1 MSFTVT
7 QRTREIGIRT
17 ALGAEPRQIVIAMF
31 SRATVQLGIGLLA
44 GCALAVLPG
53 YPGERVTAVFA
64 IASFL
69 LVIGLLACGI
79 PVRRA
84 LRIQPTEAVREA

>member
-1 MSFTVT
+1 M
-7 QRTREIGIRT
+7 
-17 ALGAEPRQIVIAMF
+17 
-31 SRATVQLGIGLLA
+31 QLGSGLLA

-53 YPGERVTAVFA
+53 YQDERVTALLA

-69 LVIGLLACGI
+69 LLIGLLACGI